1 MHRLPVSF
9 LAKLLGSRTAAAGPR
24 AWPPRARTVP
34 GPPGHGDC
42 LGASTPKAFV
52 PRMLGGAAQ
61 GGPRHPQVTVPP
73 PGNAAVAMARGR
85 IQGSRLLVP
94 LPELAQG
101 QPEDIPEEVLKL
113 PLELLGQG

>member
-1 MHRLPVSF
+1 
-9 LAKLLGSRTAAAGPR
+9 
-24 AWPPRARTVP
+24 
-34 GPPGHGDC
+34 
-42 LGASTPKAFV
+42 
-52 PRMLGGAAQ
+52 MLGRAAQ
-61 GGPRHPQVTVPP
+61 GGPCHPHVTVPP

-94 LPELAQG
+94 LPELARG